1 VSALIVPF
9 VSTVVLVGWLVDV
22 EFLTRVIPNSVAM
35 NPMSAVSFLLVGAGL
50 WLSRPVSDTTLSVGW
65 KHLTVQ
71 ACAVAVGLIAAVR
84 LLGYALGWDVNID
97 RLLFADK
104 LGPLG
109 GDLPN
114 RMAPNT
120 AFNFLL
126 AASAILFLDSRGWR
140 WLVFS
145 QAPTLLILLT
155 AFIAFLGYTVGA
167 PSLYRPLPY
176 IGMAVHTAFCFI
188 LLGLGILGARSDRGL
203 AAIATSSYLGGTMAR
218 RMLPMTVLI
227 FMTIVWLLVW
237 GHRAGFYGSGF
248 GVGLLVT
255 SSVIL
260 LVTLTLWTAASLNRI
275 DQERRSHEEQVKYA
289 AQRLEHALDISESAV
304 VSVDLDQKIVTFDDR
319 ARKLF
324 GFEPEEAIGQP
335 LDLLLPERIVEDHR
349 GFVRDFASSSEGA
362 RRMGERTEVYG
373 RRKDGTE
380 FAAEAA
386 ISKSDY
392 NGKTTLTAVVRD
404 VSERKRM
411 EEEILHRERLA
422 AANDELESFSYS
434 VSHDLRAPLR
444 HVDGFIQLLQKR
456 ASGSLDE
463 QCQRYLDTIADSAK
477 QMGVLIDDL
486 LAFSRTSRAEMSM
499 TKTDLRALVE
509 EVLKTFSQEMDGR
522 EIEWKIDHL
531 PSVKGDTAML
541 KQVFANLIEN
551 ALKFTRNREK
561 ALIEVGA
568 TKGKKKTWVV
578 FVRDNGVG
586 FDMEYHDKL
595 FGVFQRLH
603 RQEEFEGTGI
613 GLATVRRIVRRH
625 QGEAWA
631 EGEVG
636 KGATVYFSLPKSR
649 EASV

>member
-1 VSALIVPF
+1 
-9 VSTVVLVGWLVDV
+9 
-22 EFLTRVIPNSVAM
+22 
-35 NPMSAVSFLLVGAGL
+35 
-50 WLSRPVSDTTLSVGW
+50 
-65 KHLTVQ
+65 
-71 ACAVAVGLIAAVR
+71 
-84 LLGYALGWDVNID
+84 
-97 RLLFADK
+97 
-104 LGPLG
+104 
-109 GDLPN
+109 
-114 RMAPNT
+114 
-120 AFNFLL
+120 
-126 AASAILFLDSRGWR
+126 
-140 WLVFS
+140 
-145 QAPTLLILLT
+145 
-155 AFIAFLGYTVGA
+155 
-167 PSLYRPLPY
+167 
-176 IGMAVHTAFCFI
+176 
-188 LLGLGILGARSDRGL
+188 
-203 AAIATSSYLGGTMAR
+203 
-218 RMLPMTVLI
+218 
-227 FMTIVWLLVW
+227 
-237 GHRAGFYGSGF
+237 
-248 GVGLLVT
+248 
-255 SSVIL
+255 
-260 LVTLTLWTAASLNRI
+260 
-275 DQERRSHEEQVKYA
+275 
-289 AQRLEHALDISESAV
+289 
-304 VSVDLDQKIVTFDDR
+304 
-319 ARKLF
+319 
-324 GFEPEEAIGQP
+324 
-335 LDLLLPERIVEDHR
+335 
-349 GFVRDFASSSEGA
+349 
-362 RRMGERTEVYG
+362 MGERTEVYG